1 MREGL
6 RTLVALGESL
16 CAARVAALRV
26 RSIPVVSILLR
37 FARRIS
43 VGRRRA
49 LMRATRSLV
58 PRSPRNLV
66 SVLGA
71 IIAVTTAA
79 GVPLGYCIIG
89 YMKEADAL
97 TYKAELTAARAAQ
110 YYVYAPDAPD
120 APWRYDEF
128 AAVSEIRTPTAA
140 PIHQRILNTHG
151 ALMMQRGTNLAW
163 PTFARSA
170 PILASG
176 TMVGTAEVSASL
188 RPLLA
193 EVLLIALCSLLLGLA
208 AYRAF
213 AVLPLKVVD
222 RSLGELEFANDKFRQ
237 LNARLELQNVLLK
250 EREEKLE
257 AQNVLFDEALENMFQ
272 GLAMF
277 DGQERIV
284 IANDRFAE
292 IYKISR
298 DQVKPGTTL
307 RTIAEL
313 RISNGLYAGL
323 TADDIVKTMRE
334 RVAKG
339 RVSHLT
345 SKLGDGRTITVSI
358 RPMPDGG
365 WVTTHQDITEREELN
380 ARLAQQN
387 ELLQQREE
395 ELRAQNIR
403 FNAAMS
409 NMSQGLC
416 LFDANQQ
423 VVLANDRY
431 AEIYGLKPEQVKR
444 GTTLRQIFEARAA
457 NGLYNHIDMQK
468 FVADGV
474 GGFSDEVKQVVR
486 LADGR
491 YISVLRRPMPG
502 GGLVS
507 THEDVTER
515 ETMNEQLDVAL
526 NNMSQGLAMFDD
538 DQRLLICNNLYTEM
552 YGLTQEQAKPGTT
565 VRQILEYRLANGCYA
580 EGNAKAF
587 LDEQTGQF
595 AKIDSYIQKLA
606 DGRIINVSYR
616 KTAGGSHVITHQDI
630 TERENLN
637 AQLEEN
643 NNLLSERTSRLQTII
658 DNFPGGISFL
668 DRHLR
673 IVVCNEKAK
682 ELLDLPESL
691 FSAGSPRVEDIL
703 RFNAR
708 RGEYGPGNED
718 EQVAVRLASI
728 KERTGQFFE
737 RDRLDGTSL
746 EVRGV
751 PLEDGGYVTTYVD
764 VTERRRSEAKIA
776 HMALH
781 DALTGLANRVLL
793 NEHLEQALSRVK
805 RGEMVAVH
813 LLDLDHFKH
822 VNDTLGHPAG
832 DKLLKDVADR
842 LRALVRETDTIARMG
857 GDEFA
862 VLQVAI
868 AQPADATSLARRI
881 IESVAEPYE
890 LEGRQVVVG
899 TSIGIAVGPS
909 DGLATDQLMRNA
921 DLALYR
927 AKDDGRGT
935 YRFFEANMDAEMQK
949 RRALEY
955 DLRKA
960 LPAGEFELHYQP
972 VVNLETN
979 RITGFEALLRWHH
992 PERGLIA
999 PGEFIG
1005 LAEEIGFIVPLG
1017 EWVIRDACATAA
1029 QWPPHVRVSVN
1040 LSPVQFRNPGL
1051 VKVVV
1056 GALAA
1061 SGLAADR
1068 LELEIT
1074 ETALMEDSETTLA
1087 TLYRLREIGVR
1098 IAMDDFG
1105 TGYSSLGYL
1114 QSFPF
1119 DRIKI
1124 DRSFIKD
1131 IAEGLGSL
1139 NIVRAVAAL
1148 GKGLGMETTAEGVE
1162 TSEQLD
1168 SVKSEGCTEM
1178 QGFLFSDA
1186 RPASELRRLFFMT
1199 DSAIAEGQDEVSAA

>member
-1 MREGL
+1 
-6 RTLVALGESL
+6 LV
-16 CAARVAALRV
+16 
-26 RSIPVVSILLR
+26 
-37 FARRIS
+37 
-43 VGRRRA
+43 
-49 LMRATRSLV
+49 T
-58 PRSPRNLV
+58 
-66 SVLGA
+66 VLGA
-71 IIAVTTAA
+71 IVALTTAA
-79 GVPLGYCIIG
+79 GVPLGYTIIG
-89 YMKEADAL
+89 YVKEADAL
-97 TYKAELTAARAAQ
+97 TYKAELTAARAAK
-110 YYVYAPDAPD
+110 YFVHAPGAPWYAPA
-120 APWRYDEF
+120 RL
-128 AAVSEIRTPTAA
+128 AAIGEIQTPATV
-140 PIHQRILNTHG
+140 PIQQRILDGRGEPIILVG
-151 ALMMQRGTNLAW
+151 ATPTW
-163 PTFARSA
+163 PTFSRQA
-170 PILASG
+170 PILVSG
-176 TMVGTAEVSASL
+176 AVVGTAEVSASL
-188 RPLLA
+188 HPLIA
-193 EVLLIALCSLLLGLA
+193 EVLLTTLCSLLLGLA

-222 RSLGELEFANDKFRQ
+222 RSLNELEFANDKFRR
-237 LNARLELQNVLLK
+237 LNGRLEFHNVLLK

-292 IYKISR
+292 IYKLTR
-298 DQVKPGTTL
+298 DQVKAGTTL

-313 RISNGLYAGL
+313 RIANGLYTGL
-323 TADDIVKTMRE
+323 TADDVVNTMRE
-334 RVAKG
+334 RVGKG

-345 SKLGDGRTITVSI
+345 SKLGDGRIITVSI
-358 RPMPDGG
+358 RPLPDGG

-380 ARLAQQN
+380 ARLARQN
-387 ELLQQREE
+387 ELLQEREE

-416 LFDANQQ
+416 LFDANQR

-431 AEIYGLKPEQVKR
+431 AEIYGLSPDHVKP

-457 NGLYNHIDMQK
+457 SGLYANIDIQK

-474 GGFSDEVKQVVR
+474 AGFSDEVKQVVR

-491 YISVLRRPMPG
+491 FISVLRRPMSD

-515 ETMNEQLDVAL
+515 EKLNGQLDVAL

-538 DQRLLICNNLYTEM
+538 EQRLLICNNLYAEM
-552 YGLTQEQAKPGTT
+552 YGLTPDQVRPGTT
-565 VRQILEYRLANGCYA
+565 VRQILGYRLANGCYA
-580 EGNAKAF
+580 EDDPKAF
-587 LDEQTGQF
+587 VAGQIGQF
-595 AKIDSYIQKLA
+595 GKIESHIQRLA

-616 KTAGGSHVITHQDI
+616 KAASGAHVITHQDI
-630 TERENLN
+630 TERQNLL

-643 NNLLSERTSRLQTII
+643 NTLLSERTSRLQTIV

-668 DRHLR
+668 DRNLR
-673 IVVCNEKAK
+673 MVVCNEKAK
-682 ELLDLPESL
+682 ELLDLPDSL
-691 FSAGSPRVEDIL
+691 FSAGPPRIEDIL

-708 RGEYGPGNED
+708 RGEYGTGDED
-718 EQVAVRLASI
+718 AQVAERFALI

-737 RDRLDGTSL
+737 RDRPDGTSL

-793 NEHLEQALSRVK
+793 NEQLEQALGRVK

-832 DKLLKDVADR
+832 DRLLKDVADR

-862 VLQVAI
+862 VIQVGI
-868 AQPADATSLARRI
+868 DQPADATVLARRI
-881 IESVAEPYE
+881 IESVSLPYE
-890 LEGRQVVVG
+890 LEGRQVIVG

-921 DLALYR
+921 DLALYK
-927 AKDDGRGT
+927 AKGDGRGT
-935 YRFFEANMDAEMQK
+935 YRFFEAGMDAEMQK
-949 RRALEY
+949 RRELEC

-972 VVNLETN
+972 VINLETN

-992 PERGLIA
+992 PERGTIP

-1005 LAEEIGFIVPLG
+1005 LAEEIGFIVLLG
-1017 EWVIRDACATAA
+1017 EWVIREACSTAA
-1029 QWPPHVRVSVN
+1029 QWPSNARVSVN
-1040 LSPVQFRNPGL
+1040 LSPVQFKNPGL
-1051 VKVVV
+1051 VQVVV

-1074 ETALMEDSETTLA
+1074 ETALMEDSESTLA
-1087 TLYRLREIGVR
+1087 TLYKLRELGVR

-1131 IAEGLGSL
+1131 IVEGVGSL

-1168 SVKSEGCTEM
+1168 SVKLEGCTEM
-1178 QGFLFSDA
+1178 QGFLFSGP
-1186 RPASELRRLFFMT
+1186 RPASELSQLFFAT
-1199 DSAIAEGQDEVSAA
+1199 AGTPSRGADEVNAA